1 MGGALGKVIGGALD
15 IFGLQPDTPTT
26 PEAPEAI
33 ETGAIAEEGGGETFT
48 DEESENRR
56 KAVRKKR
63 LGTKALQI
71 PLEKTATGAATTTN
85 LGIKV

>member
-1 MGGALGKVIGGALD
+1 MGGFVGDLVGKVLD
-15 IFGLQPDTPTT
+15 VVGLGVDTPDV
-26 PEAPEAI
+26 PEAPTAI
-33 ETGAIAEEGGGETFT
+33 ETGAIAAEGEGKVFT
-48 DEESENRR
+48 EDESENRR

-71 PLEKTATGAATTTN
+71 PLEKTSTGVATTTN